1 MSEQLISSERR
12 RFLGQMT
19 LTAGGLVLAGFAP
32 VSLLQ
37 AAPVAC
43 LVDASMY
50 PDPCGDWNVDDMCS
64 AYPPYA
70 FNTGPSTPHTVGY
83 VDTVAGADHH
93 WVA

>member
-1 MSEQLISSERR
+1 MSGRADALDRR
-12 RFLGQMT
+12 RFLGQVT
-19 LTAGGLVLAGFAP
+19 LGIGGVALGTLVP
-32 VSLLQ
+32 VSLLE
-37 AAPVAC
+37 AAPAAC

-70 FNTGPSTPHTVGY
+70 FNTGPSIPHSV
-83 VDTVAGADHH
+83 VHADSVAGADHH